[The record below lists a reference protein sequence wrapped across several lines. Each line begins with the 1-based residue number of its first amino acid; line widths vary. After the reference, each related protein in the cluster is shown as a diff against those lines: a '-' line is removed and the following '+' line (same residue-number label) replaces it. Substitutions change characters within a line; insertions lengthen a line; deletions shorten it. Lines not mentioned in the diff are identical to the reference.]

1 MIQASRLIASLP
13 LALLL
18 NAGSLADE
26 VGQTNGQP
34 VLESGLQEPVRA
46 GISGGGLVTPQST
59 MSIGAGDTILNS
71 DGRLSGEIPSLI
83 VEEDSSQGLQIE
95 RLNALIETGIG
106 TLRVG
111 RDWTSFGELLLTADE
126 AVPGQDDRHVVDQIR
141 WLTPNGFSIALESSP
156 KSGLENAESRSLDSQ
171 IDGSTSVVLSWQPV
185 QDGRPGDY
193 RISAMGTRLNLSQG
207 GQGFDGDNLAGWGLN
222 LQGNWKIGDLVTALS
237 VTYGQGIDS
246 YILRRDG
253 KDLYVMAGPG
263 GELTSSYSVRPS
275 LYYALSH
282 RSKFHIVLG
291 HHDQS
296 FEGNSQQGGETLDTI
311 HFEYTWSPWPRTEL
325 GVKFSQESAEG
336 TVDSQDNTRILLKGS
351 ARF

>member
-1 MIQASRLIASLP
+1 MIQTGKLIASLP
-13 LALLL
+13 LVLLL
-18 NAGSLADE
+18 NAESLSDE
-26 VGQTNGQP
+26 IGQTTGQP
-34 VLESGLQEPVRA
+34 VPESGLHVQA
-46 GISGGGLVTPQST
+46 GISGGGLVTPKST
-59 MSIGAGDTILNS
+59 MPIGAGDTILNP
-71 DGRLSGEIPSLI
+71 GNGLSGEMPGSLI
-83 VEEDSSQGLQIE
+83 VEENSSQGLQIE
-95 RLNALIETGIG
+95 RLNASIETGIG

-111 RDWTSFGELLLTADE
+111 RDWASFNELLLTADE
-126 AVPGQDDRHVVDQIR
+126 PGPEQDDRHVVDQIR

-156 KSGLENAESRSLDSQ
+156 KSSFGSAESRNLDHQ
-171 IDGSTSVVLSWQPV
+171 ADDSTSVVLSWQRV

-253 KDLYVMAGPG
+253 RDLYVMPGSG
-263 GELTSSYSVRPS
+263 GERSSSYSVRPS
-275 LYYALSH
+275 LYYALSD

-291 HHDQS
+291 HHGQS
-296 FEGNSQQGGETLDTI
+296 FENDSQQGGKTLDTI
-311 HFEYTWSPWPRTEL
+311 HLEYTWSPWPRTEL
-325 GVKFSQESAEG
+325 GVKLSQENAEG
-336 TVDSQDNTRILLKGS
+336 TTDDQDNTRILLKGS